1 MFKAI
6 KKSYQGN
13 WTFTQLLLWYSVY
26 WIAWVLFKLIYR
38 YKIIGMHHIPRHG
51 PVLFVSNHQSFWDPL
66 IVGVGARPRPFI
78 SLARKTLFSNRYFGW
93 VIRTVRAI
101 PVDQDSASDLTS
113 MRTCLD
119 ILKKGDA
126 LLVYA
131 EGSRTYTGHVNEFAN
146 GVAMLMKRGQPV
158 IIPVAIEG
166 AFDVWPR
173 MSKRPKLW
181 GKVWV
186 EFGKPR
192 MASDVLVGT
201 IPESMERLRQEVS
214 QMRQKLRRDMK
225 LPDLPPLPEQPPVE
239 NLQTQTES

>member
-6 KKSYQGN
+6 KKSLLGN
-13 WTFTQLLLWYSVY
+13 WTVPQLILWYSVY
-26 WIAWVLFKLIYR
+26 WSAWVLFKVIYR
-38 YKIIGMHHIPRHG
+38 YKIIGMHNIPREG

-78 SLARKTLFSNRYFGW
+78 SLARKTLFRNRYFGW

-101 PVDQDSASDLTS
+101 PIDQESASDLSS
-113 MRTCLD
+113 MRNCLEV
-119 ILKKGDA
+119 LKGGDA
-126 LLVYA
+126 LLVFA

-173 MSKRPKLW
+173 MNRKPKLW
-181 GKVWV
+181 GKVSI
-186 EFGKPR
+186 EFGAPR
-192 MASDVLVGT
+192 NASDVLTGP

-225 LPDLPPLPEQPPVE
+225 LPDLPPAPVE
-239 NLQTQTES
+239 TQTSDEIATEG